1 MLQPVAP
8 HAINQRRTSSER
20 AFLSPLD
27 IIVECIQKSD
37 ENEEALMRGSLDGIR
52 VLEAASFIAGPYCA
66 MMLADQGADVIK
78 VERPGSGDENR
89 AEPPFFKGESA
100 PFMLWNR
107 NKRSVTLD
115 LKVAEDKERF
125 LKLVDTADVLIEN
138 FRTGAMD
145 RLGFGY
151 EELALRNPR
160 LIYASVTGYGGTGPL
175 SKTGGF
181 DLVLQGFTG
190 LMALSGGEHE
200 GPHRLPI
207 PICDIAAGLYLS
219 VGVLSALQARERTG
233 RGQRVETS
241 LYEAGLALQ
250 LYEAA
255 SYFATGETPR
265 KLGQKHRGVAPYQ
278 VFPTSDGH
286 ITLGIAQQNFWIRFC
301 ESVGQPELASDPRFT
316 TNGNRMTNNDDLVVV
331 MTDIL
336 VKDTTEAWLN
346 RLDALGVPS
355 GPIQTTDQALTHEQA
370 VVRGMVVSVTHPI
383 VGVTKTLGSPIKM
396 SEFPPSVRMPAPLL
410 GEHNDSLLE
419 SLAAIEKPRRNKGA
433 SS

>member
-1 MLQPVAP
+1 
-8 HAINQRRTSSER
+8 
-20 AFLSPLD
+20 
-27 IIVECIQKSD
+27 
-37 ENEEALMRGSLDGIR
+37 MRGSLDGIR

-78 VERPGSGDENR
+78 IERPGSGDENR
-89 AEPPFFKGESA
+89 AEPPFVKGESA

-115 LKVAEDKERF
+115 LKADDDKEQF

-138 FRTGAMD
+138 FRTGAME

-151 EELALRNPR
+151 EELAKRNPR

-255 SYFATGETPR
+255 AFFATGTTPK

-286 ITLGIAQQNFWIRFC
+286 ITLGIAQQNFWVRFC
-301 ESVGQPELASDPRFT
+301 ELVGQRELASDPRFG
-316 TNGNRMTNNDDLVVV
+316 TNGDRMANNDELVLV
-331 MTDIL
+331 MNEIL
-336 VKDTTEAWLN
+336 AKDSTKNWLE
-346 RLDALGVPS
+346 RLSALGIPC

-370 VVRGMVVSVTHPI
+370 IAREMVVSVTHPV
-383 VGVTKTLGSPIKM
+383 VGMTKTLGSPIKM
-396 SEFPPSVRMPAPLL
+396 SEFPPSVRTSAPLL
-410 GEHNDSLLE
+410 GEHNDSLLG
-419 SLAAIEKPRRNKGA
+419 SLAAAENSRRNKGTR
-433 SS
+433 S

>member
-1 MLQPVAP
+1 MGE
-8 HAINQRRTSSER
+8 SS
-20 AFLSPLD
+20 
-27 IIVECIQKSD
+27 
-37 ENEEALMRGSLDGIR
+37 MRGSLDGIR

-66 MMLADQGADVIK
+66 MLLADQGADVIK
-78 VERPGSGDENR
+78 IERPGSGDENR

-107 NKRSVTLD
+107 NKRSVALD
-115 LKVAEDKERF
+115 LKADADRENFMR
-125 LKLVDTADVLIEN
+125 LIDTSDVLIEN

-151 EELALRNPR
+151 EELAKRNPR

-175 SKTGGF
+175 ARTGGF

-200 GPHRLPI
+200 GPHRLPV

-255 SYFATGETPR
+255 SYFATGATPK

-286 ITLGIAQQNFWIRFC
+286 ITLGIAQQNFWVRFC
-301 ESVGQPELASDPRFT
+301 ELVGQPELASDSRFA
-316 TNGNRMTNNDDLVVV
+316 TNGERMANNDELVGL
-331 MTDIL
+331 MNGIL
-336 VKDTTEAWLN
+336 VKDTTEAWLD
-346 RLDALGVPS
+346 RLQALGIPS

-370 VVRGMVVSVTHPI
+370 VARGMVVSVTHPT
-383 VGVTKTLGSPIKM
+383 VGETKTLGSPIKM
-396 SEFPPSVRMPAPLL
+396 SEFPPTVRTPAPLL
-410 GEHNDSLLE
+410 GEHNDSLLG
-419 SLAAIEKPRRNKGA
+419 SLAATESPRRTTGA
-433 SS
+433 R